1 MIDIGVGRLSR
12 WLLLAPLVVG
22 VLFVFTACGGAGA
35 GGGSY
40 PERDVRFLVGVSPG
54 GGFDTWART
63 LAPYLEEK
71 LPGDGAVVV
80 ENLTG
85 AGGLRAANT
94 LYTAQ
99 PDGYTI
105 GLTNTIGLAAAEV
118 SGQADY
124 ELTEFTWV
132 GRLTADPELLLVSS
146 DSEFQSMEDLQSAD
160 RQLRAGVTSLGA
172 STGVGAILIGD
183 AYDLDWT
190 PVTHEGSSEATL
202 SVVRGDTDFIVN
214 SIDSALP
221 DVESGDLRPVLGV
234 SEEPELEPLP
244 DVPMAAE
251 DGHEDLGTALALAR
265 DVAAPPGLPAE
276 VGDPLTRAF
285 DEAVNDPEFQ
295 REIEEAGFNLAPLD
309 ARQTETEVAELLE
322 VYRGYEDRLTEAL
335 NEG

>member
-1 MIDIGVGRLSR
+1 MIGIGVGRLTRLS
-12 WLLLAPLVVG
+12 LLAPLVVG
-22 VLFVFTACGGAGA
+22 ILFVITACGAGS
-35 GGGSY
+35 GEGSY
-40 PERDVRFLVGVSPG
+40 PEQDVRLLVGVSPG

-63 LAPYLEEK
+63 LAPYLEEE

-105 GLTNTIGLAAAEV
+105 GVTNTIGLAAAQV
-118 SGQADY
+118 SGQAEY
-124 ELTEFTWV
+124 ELTEFTWI

-146 DSEFQSMEDLQSAD
+146 DSEFESMEDLQNSD
-160 RQLRAGVTSLGA
+160 RQLKGAVTSLGA
-172 STGVGAILIGD
+172 STGVGAILLGD

-202 SVVRGDTDFIVN
+202 SVVRGDSDFIVN

-221 DVESGDLRPVLGV
+221 DVESGDLRPLLGV
-234 SEEPELEPLP
+234 SEETSLEPLP
-244 DVPMAAE
+244 EVPMAAQ

-265 DVAAPPGLPAE
+265 DVAAPPDLPAD
-276 VGDPLTRAF
+276 VRDTLSRAF
-285 DEAVNDPEFQ
+285 TDAVNNPDFQ
-295 REIEEAGFNLAPLD
+295 KEIEEAGFVPGSLD
-309 ARQTETEVAELLE
+309 AQETEAEVAELLRTYE
-322 VYRGYEDRLTEAL
+322 GYESLLTEAL
-335 NEG
+335 NER